1 LSNAPPKP
9 PPALSTTA
17 TESFAA
23 SQSLSTTQRL
33 NVTGRFS
40 ITQRLSVLKL
50 SSIRNKILMLAVLGA
65 LLPSLT
71 TAWISYTETRESLQA
86 KASEELLSVSTQT
99 ARELEL
105 WAKERRYDLR
115 VFASSY
121 EVTENLERILM
132 SARPGVHAERLS
144 DYLNSVR
151 ERFTDYQD
159 LLIVDMRGQV
169 VSGTQR
175 GEAMDMPEDWQA
187 RMRGDNVVLGAPYW
201 NKSEKQSEMIIAVPI
216 RVSGGQLIGG
226 LVAKVNLQSLSATL
240 KRFAPGIEGQVYLVT
255 RQGHVIV
262 GSRGSSMTTMSLH
275 YGAQITRS
283 FVASEGKPLELTNI
297 FNQQVVGSMRVVP
310 GLDWVVVAEI
320 PSDEVFRKLAHLR
333 NVTLLI
339 MVGMLGVAGGLG
351 YALGLFIV
359 RPLDVLTKG
368 AAKVAAGDLDV
379 DLPVLAKSGEV
390 AYLTEVFNNM
400 VARLRSSRGELE
412 RLSVTDDL
420 TGLNNRRRMMEAL
433 HNEVRRSR
441 RLKHSF
447 VMIMSD
453 VDHFKRYNDEHGH
466 PAGDE
471 VLMRVAAVI
480 GEATRDVDF
489 VARYGGE
496 EFFVLMPEVGTQAG
510 IDMANKIRQ
519 RLAVESFSGGKIT
532 LSFGVAEFPLDGAS
546 GESLIAVADAALYQA
561 KRKGRDQVITG
572 SLSDRAKASGQ

>member
-1 LSNAPPKP
+1 MHA
-9 PPALSTTA
+9 
-17 TESFAA
+17 
-23 SQSLSTTQRL
+23 
-33 NVTGRFS
+33 TGRFS
-40 ITQRLSVLKL
+40 ITQRLSVLRL
-50 SSIRNKILMLAVLGA
+50 SSIRNKILMLAILGT

-71 TAWISYTETRESLQA
+71 TTWISYTETRESLQA
-86 KASEELLSVSTQT
+86 KASEELQSVSTQT

-121 EVTENLERILM
+121 EVTENLERIVL
-132 SARPGVHAERLS
+132 SPRQSVHAERLT

-159 LLIVDMRGQV
+159 LLIVDMRGKV

-175 GEAMDMPEDWQA
+175 GEAMDMPDDWQA

-201 NKSEKQSEMIIAVPI
+201 NKEEKQSEMVIAVPI
-216 RVSGGQLIGG
+216 TVSGGQLLGA
-226 LVAKVNLQSLSATL
+226 LVAKVNLQLLAPTL
-240 KRFAPGIEGQVYLVT
+240 ERFAPGEEGQVYLVT
-255 RQGHVIV
+255 RQGNVIV
-262 GSRGSSMTTMSLH
+262 GSRGMSMTTMSLH

-283 FVASEGKPLELTNI
+283 LVQGEGKPLELTNV
-297 FNQQVVGSMRVVP
+297 FNQQVLGSMRIVP

-320 PSDEVFRKLAHLR
+320 PSDEVFRQLAHLR

-339 MVGMLGVAGGLG
+339 VLGMLGVAGGLG

-359 RPLDVLTKG
+359 RPLDVLTRG
-368 AAKVAAGDLDV
+368 AAKVAGGDLDV
-379 DLPVLAKSGEV
+379 DLPVAKGGEV

-400 VARLRSSRGELE
+400 VARLRASRSELE

-420 TGLNNRRRMMEAL
+420 TGLNNRRRMMETL

-447 VMIMSD
+447 VIIMAD

-466 PAGDE
+466 PAGDD
-471 VLMRVAAVI
+471 VLMRVAAVF

-519 RLAVESFSGGKIT
+519 RLALENFPGGRIT

-546 GESLIAVADAALYQA
+546 GEALIAVADAALYQA
-561 KRKGRDQVITG
+561 KRKGRDQVITS
-572 SLSDRAKASGQ
+572 SLADRAKASGQ